1 MRLLTRTN
9 LYFLIAMVP
18 LLALA
23 GFFLFK
29 QFSHEIDHRTDNEL
43 ISAEKEWIRYLA
55 NEAQKGNAI
64 SANTPDVS
72 INPVNEEVDEQPT
85 INDIYQYSPE
95 AKGKTLY
102 RQLSEVVSIYG
113 LSYQLTIKQSLEQR
127 EVLVRNV
134 TNMMLFVFAGLFLAT
149 LIFNWAIS
157 QRVWKPF
164 RKSLNKI
171 RGAELNKLEAV
182 HFEKTG
188 TSEFNE
194 LNAALN
200 YMAGKINREYLIM
213 KEFTENAAHEMQTP
227 LAVIQSR
234 LEFLLQS
241 SNLSGEQALSIGEAS
256 GALEKLNKL
265 NKSLLLLAKIE
276 NNQYEASSMVS
287 FAEVANKYKI
297 LFTDLFQDKHITI
310 DIDLRSDFSVKIHP
324 YLADSLVSNLLGN
337 AIKYNYPSGQ
347 IEIKISENDFIVSN
361 TSHRAEIN
369 AARIFTRFS
378 GSDDREGNSNGLGLA
393 IVKSIGNLNGL
404 DISYSFSNGKHSFK
418 VSRKATAITSLS

>member
-1 MRLLTRTN
+1 MRLLTKTN
-9 LYFLIAMVP
+9 LYFLIVMVP
-18 LLALA
+18 LLAVA
-23 GFFLFK
+23 GFFLFNK
-29 QFSHEIDHRTDNEL
+29 FSRETDQRTDNEL
-43 ISAEKEWIRYLA
+43 MSAEKEWIQYLG
-55 NEAQKGNAI
+55 NEARKGNAVT
-64 SANTPDVS
+64 ANTPDFTVY
-72 INPVNEEVDEQPT
+72 PVNAPVSDDPT
-85 INDIYQYSPE
+85 ITDIYQFSEE
-95 AKGKTLY
+95 AGTKILY
-102 RQLSEVVSIYG
+102 RQLSQVVSIYG
-113 LSYQLTIKQSLEQR
+113 LPYQLTIKQSLEQR

-157 QRVWKPF
+157 HRLWNPF
-164 RKSLNKI
+164 RKSLSKI

-182 HFEKTG
+182 YFEKTN

-241 SNLSGEQALSIGEAS
+241 SNLSSQQAHSIGEAN

-276 NNQYEASSMVS
+276 NNQYEATCYVS
-287 FAEVANKYKI
+287 FTEVANKYTS
-297 LFTDLFQDKHITI
+297 LFTDLFQDKQIKI
-310 DIDLRSDFSVKIHP
+310 YVDAQSDFSVRIHP

-337 AIKYNYPSGQ
+337 AIKYNYPSGR
-347 IEIKISENDFIVSN
+347 IDITISENHFVIKN
-361 TSHRAEIN
+361 TSHRPEID
-369 AARIFTRFS
+369 AGKVFTRFS

-404 DISYSFSNGKHSFK
+404 NISYSFSEGLHTFR
-418 VSRKATAITSLS
+418 VSNAGWHRS